1 MCCQYSYCLVIQ
13 IRMVF
18 NHLKQQG
25 TEGTPID
32 TTRNPDA
39 DDDTKRIIIARARG
53 KHNER
58 ERAGEYRRVCADDE
72 DARDVVKT
80 R

>member
-13 IRMVF
+13 IRMVCTS
-18 NHLKQQG
+18 NNRGPKERQS
-25 TEGTPID
+25 
-32 TTRNPDA
+32 TRRETA
-39 DDDTKRIIIARARG
+39 TRDDDTARIIARARKAHESLTRG
-53 KHNER
+53 R
-58 ERAGEYRRVCADDE
+58 YRRVDADDE